1 MQGPYQA
8 ANHIC
13 DFCFTSFPKYIEC
26 VGGRA
31 ARGWV
36 AGRLFFGNLNVKRQA
51 GDRVFPGAG
60 DRGKDMHFR
69 RSSDIKAGGK
79 PRWSRFLLAS
89 PVDLRVANWDVQRS
103 QFVVRYLFWALGF
116 AYFNLGGPVTRNAEF
131 QLAMNVVLLV
141 YVVLIS
147 IYMLH
152 ARRHPLS
159 ALRWRLAMWTDL
171 VGVAFAALCD
181 ASMISPAYLIFL
193 AIILGNGMRYGLRPF
208 GEAAL
213 GSFLLVPLIFYLRF
227 TDYMNAVSAT
237 GIFLILFGA
246 IIVLYA
252 YSLLARIEH
261 HRELVVTQSNLDQ
274 LTGLLNRRG
283 LEERSAFL
291 FEDVRTQKRP
301 LAVLFADLDGFKGIN
316 DALGHHVGDTVLRKV
331 AGLVNATIR
340 DSDVAA
346 RYGGDEF
353 VIIMPDTDLGH
364 ATRVA
369 ERLQAAVAQWARS
382 AEINLSLS
390 IGIGAAPDHGQ
401 ELPSLLQRVDG
412 AMYLSK
418 QTSGR
423 GGIRC
428 VGDTAA

>member
-1 MQGPYQA
+1 
-8 ANHIC
+8 
-13 DFCFTSFPKYIEC
+13 
-26 VGGRA
+26 
-31 ARGWV
+31 
-36 AGRLFFGNLNVKRQA
+36 
-51 GDRVFPGAG
+51 
-60 DRGKDMHFR
+60 MHFR
-69 RSSDIKAGGK
+69 RSSDIKTGGK
-79 PRWSRFLLAS
+79 PRWNRFLLAS
-89 PVDLRVANWDVQRS
+89 PVDLRVASWDVQRS
-103 QFVVRYLFWALGF
+103 QFAVRYLFWALGF
-116 AYFNLGGPVTRNAEF
+116 AYFNLGGVVTRNAEF

-141 YVVLIS
+141 YVLLVS
-147 IYMLH
+147 VYMVH
-152 ARRHPLS
+152 ARRHALS

-213 GSFLLVPLIFYLRF
+213 GSFLLMPLIFYLRF

-261 HRELVVTQSNLDQ
+261 HREQVVTQSNLDQ

-283 LEERSAFL
+283 LEERAAFL
-291 FEDVRTQKRP
+291 FEDVRTLRRP

-353 VIIMPDTDLGH
+353 VIIMPDTDLSH

-382 AEINLSLS
+382 GEINLSLS

-401 ELPSLLQRVDG
+401 ELVGLLQRVDG

-418 QTSGR
+418 QTSVR